1 MFVVH
6 GSSMLADR
14 VVRSMANSWKIH
26 GFPRKTCKI
35 FLGFSAKP
43 LKKKK
48 STNPEILWKFYD
60 LFMVFHG
67 LASPG

>member
-6 GSSMLADR
+6 GSFMLADR

-26 GFPRKTCKI
+26 GFPRKTSKI

-43 LKKKK
+43 LKKIKK
-48 STNPEILWKFYD
+48 SRNFMEIL
-60 LFMVFHG
+60 
-67 LASPG
+67 